1 MGKKDKSRKVKGR
14 MEVVEM
20 EAGGRQEGE
29 GIGGEEQQ
37 DGRQEGEGKKKNMK
51 KMKVRGKRQEK
62 GYKGK
67 VKLKEEKERRELGK
81 GAEKR
86 KV

>member
-14 MEVVEM
+14 MKVVKM

-37 DGRQEGEGKKKNMK
+37 DGRQEGEGKKKK
-51 KMKVRGKRQEK
+51 YEKDESKGEKVGKR
-62 GYKGK
+62 
-67 VKLKEEKERRELGK
+67 V
-81 GAEKR
+81 
-86 KV
+86 

>member
-14 MEVVEM
+14 MKVVKM

-37 DGRQEGEGKKKNMK
+37 DGRQEGERKKKNMK
-51 KMKVRGKRQEK
+51 KMKVRGKGR
-62 GYKGK
+62 
-67 VKLKEEKERRELGK
+67 KEGIRGR
-81 GAEKR
+81 
-86 KV
+86 